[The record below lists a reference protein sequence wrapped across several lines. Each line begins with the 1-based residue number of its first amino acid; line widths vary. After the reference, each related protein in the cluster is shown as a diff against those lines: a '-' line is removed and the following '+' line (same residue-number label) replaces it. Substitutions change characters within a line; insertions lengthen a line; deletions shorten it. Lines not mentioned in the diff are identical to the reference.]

1 MIPHN
6 TRSKGDSL
14 ITAFTKRMSNRW
26 QASAT
31 YTLSYFWDAENQPFS
46 GLNIV
51 PFKVQPDLGN
61 EFTYASS
68 DQRHR
73 AVFSGIWEVARGFQ
87 LSGLHYFGAGIRS
100 GYNYGGDL
108 RGIGATAQARLRPNG
123 TIVPRNG
130 FIQPKQNKTDLRV
143 QQRIPLHGRASID
156 LIADVFNLFNLEN
169 YTLVTQESA
178 ANFNKPST
186 GQFRSAQIGFR
197 LTY

>member
-1 MIPHN
+1 
-6 TRSKGDSL
+6 
-14 ITAFTKRMSNRW
+14 MSNRW

-51 PFKVQPDLGN
+51 PFPVAKDLGN

-73 AVFSGIWEVARGFQ
+73 AVFSGIWEVAHGFQ

-108 RGIGATAQARLRPNG
+108 RGIGARRRPASARMGRLFRGTASFSPSRTRP
-123 TIVPRNG
+123 T
-130 FIQPKQNKTDLRV
+130 F
-143 QQRIPLHGRASID
+143 ASSSGSRCP
-156 LIADVFNLFNLEN
+156 AGHR
-169 YTLVTQESA
+169 
-178 ANFNKPST
+178 ST
-186 GQFRSAQIGFR
+186 
-197 LTY
+197 